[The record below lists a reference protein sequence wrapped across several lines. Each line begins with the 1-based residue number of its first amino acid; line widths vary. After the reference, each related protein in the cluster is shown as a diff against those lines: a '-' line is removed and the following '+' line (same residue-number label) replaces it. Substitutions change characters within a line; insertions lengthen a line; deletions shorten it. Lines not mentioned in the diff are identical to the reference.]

1 MTDMLRLRVAWTGS
15 AVVGGGLSTF
25 YFDSGSTATAITPAM
40 NTFFGVLKAY
50 VPGTNTFNIPNGGDI
65 IHAETGALSGIWSSG
80 GAYTISCTG
89 SGPYPSGVG
98 GRIKW
103 GTAAIIN
110 GRRVRGATAVSP
122 MVIAEYDSDGT
133 LNGSMLTAINNACA
147 ALLATTGVELVIW
160 HRPHPK
166 GAGNG
171 ASALATSG
179 TMQDA
184 VSWLRTRRT

>member
-1 MTDMLRLRVAWTGS
+1 MRQKRDY
-15 AVVGGGLSTF
+15 AVEYRIVLPDGTIKYLE
-25 YFDSGSTATAITPAM
+25 ATAHHQFSADGELVEVI
-40 NTFFGVLKAY
+40 
-50 VPGTNTFNIPNGGDI
+50 GTNVDVTERKRAQEELEKLRQLEANLA
-65 IHAETGALSGIWSSG
+65 HLHRLSMMGEL
-80 GAYTISCTG
+80 
-89 SGPYPSGVG
+89 
-98 GRIKW
+98 
-103 GTAAIIN
+103 AASLAHEVKQPI
-110 GRRVRGATAVSP
+110 ATAR
-122 MVIAEYDSDGT
+122 
-133 LNGSMLTAINNACA
+133 NNACA